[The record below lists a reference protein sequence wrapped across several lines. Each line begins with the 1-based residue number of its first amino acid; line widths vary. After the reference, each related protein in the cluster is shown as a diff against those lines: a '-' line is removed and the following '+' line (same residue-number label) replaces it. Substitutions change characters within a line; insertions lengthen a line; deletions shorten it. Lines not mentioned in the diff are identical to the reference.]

1 MAEARTIDM
10 EEIKGLDDQIGV
22 LFECKPLPEN

>member
-1 MAEARTIDM
+1 MAEGRSINM
-10 EEIKGLDDQIGV
+10 EEIKGLDDQIEV